1 MLNKIKKIL
10 KKFGNDKDSER
21 VNEILPQKNVKTE
34 KIHEEDYDRIF
45 ITSDI
50 HGHYSLFQKLWSK
63 IEPTKNDLLIILG
76 DSCDRGPESYELY
89 EKYKKLS
96 EEGYNI
102 KHILGNHEDMLNKA
116 LKSGDNRLWYH
127 NGGKETEVSFFKNSG
142 VTYEEW
148 EKSGKIKNVSWFMN
162 WIENLPLII
171 EGDKNIFVHAAY
183 DTEKNTDEQEHR
195 FLVWSRDDFW
205 TGNKTGKA
213 IYFGHT
219 PSKDGKIRYYVNDV
233 CCVDTGSYRTKILGC
248 IELNS
253 KEEIYVEE

>member
-1 MLNKIKKIL
+1 MSDKIKKL
-10 KKFGNDKDSER
+10 LSKFKMVKKSKLSNGTLFRNSIK
-21 VNEILPQKNVKTE
+21 IE

-50 HGHYSLFQKLWSK
+50 HGHYSLFQKLWGK
-63 IEPTKNDLLIILG
+63 IRPTKNDLLIILG
-76 DSCDRGPESYELY
+76 DSCDRGPQSYELY
-89 EKYKKLS
+89 KKYKNLS

-116 LKSGDNRLWYH
+116 LKSGDNGLWYH
-127 NGGKETEVSFFKNSG
+127 NGGEETDISFFNNSG
-142 VTYEEW
+142 MTSEEW
-148 EKSGKIKNVSWFMN
+148 EKMGKIKSVEWFVN
-162 WIENLPLII
+162 WLENLPLII

-183 DTEKNTDEQEHR
+183 DTTKNIQKQEHR

-219 PSKDGKIRYYVNDV
+219 PSNDGKIRYYVNDV
-233 CCVDTGSYRTKILGC
+233 CCIDTGSYKTKILGC

-253 KEEIYVEE
+253 KEEIYVKN